1 MMNYSL
7 RFYYSTLTKN
17 ILLTGIQPTGNL
29 HIGNY
34 LGSITNML
42 KLQSSEE
49 YTSRFLMIADYHS
62 LTTALHY
69 DHNNITF
76 NHKIA

>member
-1 MMNYSL
+1 MIKYSL
-7 RFYYSTLTKN
+7 SFYYSIPKKN
-17 ILLTGIQPTGNL
+17 ILLTGIQPTGNI

-34 LGSITNML
+34 LGSINNML

-49 YTSRFLMIADYHS
+49 YSYKYLMIADYHS

-69 DHNNITF
+69 
-76 NHKIA
+76 